1 MNRPHFGNLITKK
14 LSNGKHSY
22 DWSWL
27 PVAFVAQK
35 AFQNRFCLE
44 MGRRAE
50 DSCLISSTSLN
61 SSRIKTSL
69 IVRTFA
75 RIVSYMLFYSMQ
87 CYLVRS
93 KLTQ

>member
-1 MNRPHFGNLITKK
+1 MNNPHFENLIAKK

-27 PVAFVAQK
+27 PAAFVAQK

-61 SSRIKTSL
+61 SSRIRTSL
-69 IVRTFA
+69 IAETL
-75 RIVSYMLFYSMQ
+75 IYSLQ
-87 CYLVRS
+87 ELLVPCYFILCSV
-93 KLTQ
+93 TW

>member
-50 DSCLISSTSLN
+50 DSCLIFSTSLN
-61 SSRIKTSL
+61 SSRISTSL
-69 IVRTFA
+69 IAKTL
-75 RIVSYMLFYSMQ
+75 IYSLQ
-87 CYLVRS
+87 ELLVTCYFILCGV
-93 KLTQ
+93 TW